1 MRTQNIDAC
10 VITTIYMNAYTHCAV
25 QQQMAGQVMAKFRE
39 NPDAWTQVDYIL
51 EFSNNQ
57 YTKFFALQILE
68 ALIKTRWRALP
79 REQCEGIH
87 TCFDFVIVEPSI
99 RSPFYQ
105 NTVHGTLHVT
115 DVCKMAPM
123 K

>member
-1 MRTQNIDAC
+1 M
-10 VITTIYMNAYTHCAV
+10 

-39 NPDAWTQVDYIL
+39 NPDAWTQVDSIL

-79 REQCEGIH
+79 REQCEGVYVCVCV
-87 TCFDFVIVEPSI
+87 CFKIFMIIFEPSI
-99 RSPFYQ
+99 RYI
-105 NTVHGTLHVT
+105 L
-115 DVCKMAPM
+115 
-123 K
+123 

>member
-1 MRTQNIDAC
+1 MHTQNIDAC
-10 VITTIYMNAYTHCAV
+10 VIATIYMDAYTHCTV

-79 REQCEGIH
+79 REQCEGMH
-87 TCFDFVIVEPSI
+87 NYVF
-99 RSPFYQ
+99 
-105 NTVHGTLHVT
+105 
-115 DVCKMAPM
+115 
-123 K
+123 

>member
-1 MRTQNIDAC
+1 M
-10 VITTIYMNAYTHCAV
+10 

-39 NPDAWTQVDYIL
+39 NPDAWTQVDSIL

-79 REQCEGIH
+79 REQCEGVCVCVCVKI
-87 TCFDFVIVEPSI
+87 FMIIFEPS
-99 RSPFYQ
+99 
-105 NTVHGTLHVT
+105 L
-115 DVCKMAPM
+115 
-123 K
+123 